1 MPRFQTGTVDEILEE
16 RKSIQRVRVRIGR
29 VKRPATCF
37 TNICGEVAKGDRVI
51 INTTGVDLDLGTG
64 GDDFVVWNLSRE
76 KSGKMSG
83 GHILKLRYTPG
94 QIDTLVAESPESPH
108 HKKLQSAAS
117 LDGMPVVACGLHSQV
132 APVAAMLKHLDPDLR
147 IAYLMTDGAALPL
160 AHSDLIWE
168 LRDKKV
174 LDATVTCGHAFGGDL
189 EAVNVFSG
197 MIIAS
202 EILGADVTVVAMG
215 PGIVG
220 TGTLLGH
227 TGMEQG
233 QVLSAAAA
241 LGGRPVAALRIS
253 FADTRERH
261 RCVSHH
267 SMSALRFAALAR
279 CTIAVPDL
287 EIEKLTA
294 VMNDLI
300 DAGLAE
306 MHDLRLVDSWE
317 TASALDE
324 FGLAPKTMGRDFGQ
338 DPEFFEAAG
347 AAGLLAGQ
355 MIYEVE
361 QT

>member
-1 MPRFQTGTVDEILEE
+1 MPRFQTGTVQAILYE
-16 RKSIQRVRVRIGR
+16 RKSIQRVKVKIGR
-29 VKRPATCF
+29 RNRTATCL
-37 TNICGEVAKGDRVI
+37 TDTCGSLTEGDRVVL
-51 INTTGVDLDLGTG
+51 NTTGVDLDLGTG
-64 GDDFVVWNLSRE
+64 GDDFVVWNLGVE

-108 HKKLQSAAS
+108 HDKLKSAAS
-117 LDGMPVVACGLHSQV
+117 LDGMPVVACGLHSQI
-132 APVAAMLKHLDPDLR
+132 APVAAMLKHIDPDLR
-147 IAYLMTDGAALPL
+147 VAYVMTDGAALPL
-160 AHSDLIWE
+160 QHSDLVFE
-168 LRDKKV
+168 LREKKV

-197 MIIAS
+197 MVIAS
-202 EILGADVTVVAMG
+202 EVIGADVTIVSMG

-253 FADTRERH
+253 FADARERH

-267 SMSALRFAALAR
+267 SISALRFAALAR

-287 EIEKLTA
+287 EIDKLSA
-294 VMNDLI
+294 VMTDLT

-306 MHDLRLVDSWE
+306 MHDLTLVDSWE
-317 TASALDE
+317 TSAALEE
-324 FGLAPKTMGRDFGQ
+324 FGLTPKTMGRDFSQ

-347 AAGLLAGQ
+347 AAGLLAGRL
-355 MIYEVE
+355 IYEVE
-361 QT
+361 ET

>member
-1 MPRFQTGTVDEILEE
+1 MPRFQTATVEEVLEE
-16 RKSIQRVRVRIGR
+16 RKTLQRLAIKIGR
-29 VKRPATCF
+29 KKRRATCF
-37 TNICGEVAKGDRVI
+37 KSICGEAAKGDRVVV
-51 INTTGVDLDLGTG
+51 NTTGVDLELGTG
-64 GDDFVVWNLSRE
+64 GEDFVVWNLSRD

-83 GHILKLRYTPG
+83 GHILKLRYTPA

-108 HKKLQSAAS
+108 HAKLQLATS

-132 APVAAMLKHLDPDLR
+132 APVAAILKHLDPDLKV
-147 IAYLMTDGAALPL
+147 AYLMTDGAALPL
-160 AHSDLIWE
+160 AHSDLISE
-168 LRDKKV
+168 LRDKNV

-189 EAVNVFSG
+189 EAVNIFSG
-197 MIIAS
+197 LVVAS
-202 EILGADVTVVAMG
+202 EVVGADVTVVAMG

-220 TGTLLGH
+220 TGTALGH

-253 FADTRERH
+253 FADERERH

-267 SMSALRFAALAR
+267 SINALRFAALAR

-287 EIEKLTA
+287 EIEKLTS
-294 VMNDLI
+294 VMNDLTE
-300 DAGLAE
+300 AGLAE
-306 MHDLRLVDSWE
+306 MHDLRLVDAWE
-317 TASALDE
+317 TSAAMDE
-324 FGLAPKTMGRDFGQ
+324 FSLEPKTMGRGFGQ

-355 MIYEVE
+355 MIYELE
-361 QT
+361 ET